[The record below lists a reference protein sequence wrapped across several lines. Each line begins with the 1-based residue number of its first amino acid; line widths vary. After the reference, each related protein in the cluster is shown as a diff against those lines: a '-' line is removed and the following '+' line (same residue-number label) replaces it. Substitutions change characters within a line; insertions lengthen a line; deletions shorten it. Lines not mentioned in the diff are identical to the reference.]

1 MVNADNFPLMSVS
14 LLNTKICKFY
24 EKYFDNRELNFI
36 HVFVK
41 NNILANFRTDFLL
54 RNKKERGERNN

>member
-14 LLNTKICKFY
+14 VLNTKICKFY
-24 EKYFDNRELNFI
+24 EKYFDNSELNFI

-41 NNILANFRTDFLL
+41 NNILANFRTDFL
-54 RNKKERGERNN
+54 

>member
-41 NNILANFRTDFLL
+41 NNILANFRTDFL
-54 RNKKERGERNN
+54 